1 VGGGGAVAMRAGA
14 ATRLV
19 GQLISAGAIF
29 SAGVLGWYN
38 CISAAMCQRDGTT
51 RCVNAMVQCIGATS
65 RAGTIL
71 GRYNN

>member
-1 VGGGGAVAMRAGA
+1 MRAGT

-38 CISAAMCQRDGTT
+38 CISAAMCQWYN
-51 RCVNAMVQCIGATS
+51 VLAPHLVLVQ
-65 RAGTIL
+65 
-71 GRYNN
+71 Y